1 MPSNIFT
8 RTSVSSSKHESVSTS
23 KKFPEKKQSLN
34 GNDILSNLKVRL
46 NNKLIIGNLN
56 ANSFADKFDQ
66 LKNMIQFKVDMLV
79 F

>member
-1 MPSNIFT
+1 MWAAQNMNLSLQARNFQ
-8 RTSVSSSKHESVSTS
+8 K
-23 KKFPEKKQSLN
+23 KKQSLN

-66 LKNMIQFKVDMLV
+66 LKNMVQFKVDMLV